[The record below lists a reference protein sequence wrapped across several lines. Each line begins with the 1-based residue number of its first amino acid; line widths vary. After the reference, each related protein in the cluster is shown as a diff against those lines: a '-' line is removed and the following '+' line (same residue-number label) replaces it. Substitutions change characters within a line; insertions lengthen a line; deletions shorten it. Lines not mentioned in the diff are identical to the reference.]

1 MARPPVLP
9 AVARPRAAKV
19 AAAVVD
25 AVARRRNLPVPWR
38 KLRMVIPTLVVFG
51 TSPTHRLWE
60 SKGLTLPLVVVD
72 AVAAAAVAELRAA
85 ELLAVGVVAT
95 WRQSLLA
102 AVALPVAAVLLVAD
116 EPAAVVADGL
126 SILRTAKSRTL
137 PRREQ
142 SSRTFSQIIWRMNR
156 S

>member
-1 MARPPVLP
+1 
-9 AVARPRAAKV
+9 
-19 AAAVVD
+19 
-25 AVARRRNLPVPWR
+25 
-38 KLRMVIPTLVVFG
+38 MVIPTLVVFG

-60 SKGLTLPLVVVD
+60 SKGLTLPRVVVVD

-85 ELLAVGVVAT
+85 ELPAVAVVAT
-95 WRQSLLA
+95 WRQSLPA